1 MNFENTF
8 LFTSCVNGIVGIFSV
23 IHDKSKSK
31 DFLMSNVI
39 TSEEIL
45 IEKEQRDKLKREII
59 SKRFELETDKINFEA
74 QTQMISGE

>member
-1 MNFENTF
+1 
-8 LFTSCVNGIVGIFSV
+8 
-23 IHDKSKSK
+23 
-31 DFLMSNVI
+31 MSNVI